1 SPAARADPP
10 PARVVKPTGPP
21 AGRPRAAG
29 ASRASRAG
37 RPPRALGTLKASDA
51 VAAALALHGIT
62 DEIRAGRIVTEWSEL
77 VGPKIA
83 QRTRPDGVTD
93 RVLWVEVAT
102 SAWLHELN
110 LLRPQLLKSL
120 TESLAARIGGPAPFD
135 ELKFRLAGRNRREPP
150 ALRPPRRPAP
160 APRPERSPATG
171 AARER
176 IVREASTVDDDEL
189 RELIA
194 RVRITHDR

>member
-1 SPAARADPP
+1 M
-10 PARVVKPTGPP
+10 K
-21 AGRPRAAG
+21 
-29 ASRASRAG
+29 RAG
-37 RPPRALGTLKASDA
+37 RSSRPARTLGALTASDA
-51 VAAALALHGIT
+51 VAAALALHGIG
-62 DEIRAGRIVTEWSEL
+62 DQVRAGRVLTEWSDL

-93 RVLWVEVAT
+93 RLLWVEVAT

-110 LLRPQLLKSL
+110 LLRPQLLQGL
-120 TESLAARIGGPAPFD
+120 FERLGEPRLFD
-135 ELKFRLAGRNRREPP
+135 DLRFRLAGRHSREPVTLRAARKP
-150 ALRPPRRPAP
+150 APPPRPPPP
-160 APRPERSPATG
+160 PATG

-176 IVREASTVDDDEL
+176 IVREAGAVDDDEL